1 MDDKSLRTLE
11 FDLVTAALAEQASS
25 SLGRERALALIPSPD
40 RSEVVDRLAETAEA
54 HAVLQRGERPPFGG
68 ITDIRPEIERAGR
81 GGTLD
86 GSELGRIAGFVR
98 GTLMLRAF
106 LRERQLACPVLAS
119 LIQSAPI
126 PDGVAKAI
134 RQAIT
139 EDGQVADAASTE
151 LSRLR
156 RGMRVLADRVRDKMN
171 AYLRSSE
178 YHKALQEPIIT
189 IREGRYVLP
198 VRQDARNSIPG
209 VVHDV
214 SASGATVF
222 VEPMA
227 CVAINNELRTVQAE
241 EQEEVQRILSALSAQ
256 VGGLATEFR
265 TLVSAA
271 AQLDFA
277 FAKARLAE
285 VQRAN
290 RPELT
295 EEMYFAYPGARHPLI
310 PAADVVPVDIRLG
323 RDFTILVITGPNTG
337 GKTVTLKTAGL
348 LSLMVQSGLYIPTDP
363 GPTATVFDQVFAD
376 IGDEQSIEQSLS
388 TFSSHLRNIVRILEH
403 AGQQSLVLLDEIGAG
418 TDPIEGAALAT
429 ALLEELHGR
438 GCRSVA
444 TTHYGQLKEFA
455 YSHAGVANG
464 SVSFDP
470 VSLAPTYRLNIG
482 VPGPSNALVIAQ
494 RLGLPE
500 PIVTRAKSLIGE
512 DRLKVEEMIQSLL
525 AERDGLE
532 SDRSELDKLRRAA
545 AATRLEYEARVQ
557 EQRREHEAALT
568 RVRGDLRQ
576 AVTQA
581 RRDFDDLI
589 KELRASAA
597 GGDSRTVER
606 SITEFRERLRMIRLG
621 AEEQVGADELG
632 VPSSRGVLPK
642 AIKPGLKVFV
652 HRLGQTGRVLAEPD
666 TGGQVPVQVGILRV
680 MADLADL
687 SEAAEDRDEAS
698 NQAPGPARA
707 GRAPKLEAVKAQSFA
722 SELDLRGLTV
732 EEALMRLDKYL
743 DDAVLTGAR
752 RVRIIHGKGT
762 GALREAVRTHLRG
775 CRAVSSNYTAAP
787 NEGGDG
793 VTIVEFCG

>member
-1 MDDKSLRTLE
+1 MDDKSRKTLE
-11 FDLVTAALAEQASS
+11 FDRITAALAEQASS
-25 SLGRERALALIPSPD
+25 SLGRELALALVPSPD
-40 RSEVVDRLAETAEA
+40 RSVVVDRLAETAEA
-54 HAVLQRGERPPFGG
+54 HAVLQKGERPPFGG
-68 ITDIRPEIERAGR
+68 ITDIRPEVERARR
-81 GGTLD
+81 GGTVGGL
-86 GSELGRIAGFVR
+86 ELFRVAEFVR
-98 GTLMLRAF
+98 GAVLLRAF
-106 LRERQLACPVLAS
+106 LRERHSVCSGLAA
-119 LIQSAPI
+119 LIQSTPI
-126 PDGVAKAI
+126 PDAVSQAI

-139 EDGQVADAASTE
+139 EEGEVADAASAE

-156 RGMRVLADRVRDKMN
+156 RGMRVLADRVRDRMN
-171 AYLRSSE
+171 AYLRSTE
-178 YHKALQEPIIT
+178 YQRVLQEPIIT

-198 VRQDARNSIPG
+198 VRNDARSSIPG

-214 SASGATVF
+214 SSSGATVF
-222 VEPMA
+222 VEPMP
-227 CVAINNELRTVQAE
+227 CVPINNELRRVQAE
-241 EQEEVQRILSALSAQ
+241 EQEEVRRILSELSAE
-256 VGGLATEFR
+256 VGAVATEFWA
-265 TLVSAA
+265 LISAVT
-271 AQLDFA
+271 QLDFA
-277 FAKARLAE
+277 FAKARLALA
-285 VQRAN
+285 QRAH
-290 RPELT
+290 RPALT
-295 EEMYFAYPGARHPLI
+295 EDMRFAYPGARHPLI
-310 PAADVVPVDIRLG
+310 PDADVVPVDVHLG
-323 RDFTILVITGPNTG
+323 RDFTVLVITGPNTG

-363 GPTATVFDQVFAD
+363 DPTATVFDQVLAD

-388 TFSSHLRNIVRILEH
+388 TFSSHLRNIVRILEQ
-403 AGQQSLVLLDEIGAG
+403 AGPHSLVLLDEIGAG
-418 TDPIEGAALAT
+418 TDPTEGAALAT
-429 ALLEELHGR
+429 ALLEELHAR
-438 GCRSVA
+438 GCRTVA

-455 YSHAGVANG
+455 YSYAGVANG

-500 PIVTRAKSLIGE
+500 PVAARARSLIGE
-512 DRLKVEEMIQSLL
+512 DRVKVEEMIQRLL
-525 AERDGLE
+525 AEREGLE
-532 SDRSELDKLRRAA
+532 SDRSELAKLRRAA

-557 EQRREHEAALT
+557 EQRREHDAALA
-568 RVRGDLRQ
+568 RVRGELRQ
-576 AVTQA
+576 AVAQA
-581 RRDFDDLI
+581 RRDFDELI

-597 GGDSRTVER
+597 AGDSRTVER

-632 VPSSRGVLPK
+632 VPESRGLPSK

-687 SEAAEDRDEAS
+687 SEAAEDQDEAAS
-698 NQAPGPARA
+698 QIPAPARA
-707 GRAPKLEAVKAQSFA
+707 ARPPKLEAAKAQSFA

-732 EEALMRLDKYL
+732 EEALLRLDKYL
-743 DDAVLTGAR
+743 DDAVLVGAR

-775 CRAVSSNYTAAP
+775 CPSVSANYMAAP

-793 VTIVEFCG
+793 VTIVELSG